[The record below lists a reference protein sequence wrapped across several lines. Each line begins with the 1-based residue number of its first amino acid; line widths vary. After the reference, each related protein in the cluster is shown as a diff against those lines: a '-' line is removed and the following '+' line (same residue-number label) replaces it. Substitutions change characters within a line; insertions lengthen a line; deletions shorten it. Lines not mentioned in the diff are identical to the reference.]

1 MRLRPRTPLAR
12 LARLA
17 PPAAAG
23 LLLAAAAFG
32 CRSERPPYEQ
42 VLAAGT
48 VVTLANPAGDWTAV
62 ALAGGRIA
70 ALGTPD
76 SVTAWRAAGVPVREF
91 PDGAIAPAFTDH
103 HIHLFNV
110 GWALLNRRDGG
121 RLFLDLGTATSLDS
135 VGAWVRARA
144 AAAPADRWILGAPWS
159 QGGWGASLLPD
170 DSVLTANAGSHPVLL
185 TRTDGHAAWVNA
197 RALAAAGIGA
207 GTADPAGGR
216 IERRP
221 DGRPRGTLL
230 ERAVEPLMRLV
241 PEPAD
246 SDVTA
251 AFRLAAQAMAERG
264 VVEVYDA
271 GVLAA
276 PGIVDL
282 GLDQARYL
290 RLLAAADS
298 VRPLPIRVNLMIP
311 APSRLADSLLRGSGE
326 IRLSPRVRVT
336 HLKLF
341 ADGALGSR
349 GAALTHPYA
358 DDPATAGVP
367 RMATDDIADLTRRAL
382 DRGLG
387 IATHAIGDLAVAR
400 TLDAYEAV
408 LRERPGL
415 DRHRLRIEHFSYAL
429 DGDFER
435 AARLGVVL
443 SVQSNFN
450 ALPGEHPGLGDLRV
464 GPAAEPRVYAWD
476 RLERL
481 GAVLAEG
488 SDYFT
493 APLGPMAGVS
503 ATLVRRYAVGE
514 HRPDPEGRLLAW
526 RLNATRFPPGGPP
539 TDPTL
544 RPGAA
549 ADLVVL
555 SGSPLHG
562 TRAAIDSLA
571 VLATVSGGAL
581 TFGGER
587 PR

>member
-1 MRLRPRTPLAR
+1 M
-12 LARLA
+12 
-17 PPAAAG
+17 AAV
-23 LLLAAAAFG
+23 LLLAGAALG

-42 VLAAGT
+42 VLAAGS
-48 VVTLANPAGDWTAV
+48 VLTLAEPAGDWTAV
-62 ALAGGRIA
+62 ALANGRIA
-70 ALGTPD
+70 ALGTGD
-76 SVTAWRAAGVPVREF
+76 SVAAWRAAGVPVREF
-91 PDGAIAPAFTDH
+91 PGGAIAPAFTDH

-121 RLFLDLGTATSLDS
+121 RLFLDLGAAPALDS
-135 VGAWVRARA
+135 IGAWVRARA
-144 AAAPADRWILGAPWS
+144 AAAPAGGWLLGAPWS
-159 QGGWGASLLPD
+159 QGSWGASLLPD
-170 DSVLTANAGSHPVLL
+170 DSVLTANAGDHPVLL

-197 RALAAAGIGA
+197 RALAAAGITGA
-207 GTADPAGGR
+207 TTDPPGGR
-216 IERRP
+216 IDRRP

-230 ERAVEPLMRLV
+230 ERAVEPLLRLV

-246 SDVTA
+246 SDIVT
-251 AFRLAAQAMAERG
+251 AFRLAAEAMAERG

-298 VRPLPIRVNLMIP
+298 LRPLPIRVNLMIP
-311 APSRLADSLLRGSGE
+311 APSRLADSLLAGSGA

-336 HLKLF
+336 HVKLF

-358 DDPATAGVP
+358 DDPTTAGVP
-367 RMATDDIADLTRRAL
+367 RLTTAELADLTRRTL

-387 IATHAIGDLAVAR
+387 VATHAIGDLAVAR
-400 TLDAYEAV
+400 TLDAYETV
-408 LRERPGL
+408 LRERPDL
-415 DRHRLRIEHFSYAL
+415 DRHRLRIEHFSYAR

-450 ALPGEHPGLGDLRV
+450 ALPDEHPGLGDLRV
-464 GPAAEPRVYAWD
+464 GAAAEPRVYAWD

-493 APLGPMAGVS
+493 APLGPMAGVG
-503 ATLVRRYAVGE
+503 ATLVRRHAVGE

-526 RLNATRFPPGGPP
+526 RLNATRFPPEGPP

-549 ADLVVL
+549 GDLVVL
-555 SGSPLHG
+555 SGSPLRG
-562 TRAAIDSLA
+562 TRAAIDSLT
-571 VLATVSGGAL
+571 VLVTVNGGAP

-587 PR
+587 RR